1 MKRIKILQVV
11 PSLSR
16 VNGVASYAMNYYR
29 NISNIDM
36 DFVVAN
42 LDTKSDYFEEINAN
56 GNKIYNLSKNLSKN
70 FIDYIYKIKKF
81 FKENANK
88 YDIIHCHVANAGAI
102 FLYYAKKYGIKVR
115 IIHSHATA
123 TSDNKIKQIR
133 NNLILPLTIHNAT
146 NYFACSD
153 KAGKAMFKNKKYLNQ
168 VLIPIAVLIILITMT
183 PLNVIDLPGVSQKYV
198 LETLLPTGKNFEDLT
213 EKEKA
218 RVADIYQYLRGD

>member
-1 MKRIKILQVV
+1 MKKVKVLCVL
-11 PSLSR
+11 PSLR
-16 VNGVASYAMNYYR
+16 ICNGVASYAMNYYK

-42 LDTKSDYFEEINAN
+42 LDTKSDYFDEIKAN
-56 GNKIYNLSKNLSKN
+56 GNKIYNLSKNASKN
-70 FIDYIYKIKKF
+70 SFDYIYKIKKF

-115 IIHSHATA
+115 IIHSHATE

-153 KAGKAMFKNKKYLNQ
+153 KAGKF
-168 VLIPIAVLIILITMT
+168 
-183 PLNVIDLPGVSQKYV
+183 VSYRPV
-198 LETLLPTGKNFEDLT
+198 FP
-213 EKEKA
+213 A
-218 RVADIYQYLRGD
+218 SASVPHI